1 MVGRWGLS
9 AGGGVGRGGGLEV
22 EGGLEGRGGGRAGG
36 ERGGRSGLLVA
47 GGGGGGRGGVRGGGE
62 STGSRFRISSVLML
76 LVSGRLWV
84 RAALLG
90 CSRAGKASAVAGSEV
105 STSVSAGVS
114 EVVSIEINDDPPAAE
129 RKNYNIRCVKFETFK
144 TFSLR
149 YNYLNFRKYA
159 HSCL

>member
-22 EGGLEGRGGGRAGG
+22 EGVLEGRGGGRAGG
-36 ERGGRSGLLVA
+36 DRSGRSGLLVA

-62 STGSRFRISSVLML
+62 STGSRFRMSSVLML

-84 RAALLG
+84 RTVLLG
-90 CSRAGKASAVAGSEV
+90 CSRAGTASAVAGSEV

-114 EVVSIEINDDPPAAE
+114 ENDEPPAAE
-129 RKNYNIRCVKFETFK
+129 RKNYNIRCVKFK
-144 TFSLR
+144 TFFFAAVQLLGFWEVCSFLSLMSE
-149 YNYLNFRKYA
+149 L
-159 HSCL
+159 